1 MRWVVVSLLWL
12 AACDSSG
19 GKLGDDDGDAAVGDA
34 APPDAGVCGKR
45 GGVRGLTPRTVMA
58 GGLMRTYL
66 VYLPAG
72 DPEAAMPLVVVAHG
86 YTMSGQLMYDITGY
100 KELADSEH
108 IALAFPDG
116 QGGPNTLGAPWNVGA
131 NVCPSSSGA
140 PPNAPGD
147 DFAFLDAIK
156 ADVAADQCI
165 DREHV
170 FATGFSMGGYFSHQ
184 IGCMRS
190 DFRAV
195 APHSGGTHDLSGCTN
210 ARRPIIIFHGL
221 GDALIPP
228 GCADPNSLPVTG
240 AMPAAA
246 AWAAHNG
253 CGTATTMRTVT
264 GGRCVHYEGCPADG
278 QVELCTFDAMGHCWA
293 GGAASAGVYSCPA
306 YAAATQLEWQFFKQ
320 YAW

>member
-1 MRWVVVSLLWL
+1 MRWAVVSLLWL

-34 APPDAGVCGKR
+34 APADAGVCGKR
-45 GGVRGLTPRTVMA
+45 AGVRGLTPRTVMA

-72 DPEAAMPLVVVAHG
+72 DPVAEMPLVVVAHG

-100 KELADSEH
+100 KALADSEH

-131 NVCPSSSGA
+131 NVCPSSCGA

-228 GCADPNSLPVTG
+228 GCADPNAFPVAG
-240 AMPAAA
+240 GMPSAA

-253 CGTATTMRTVT
+253 CGTATTMRSVT

>member
-1 MRWVVVSLLWL
+1 MRWAVVPLLWL

-19 GKLGDDDGDAAVGDA
+19 GKLGDDNADAAVGDA
-34 APPDAGVCGKR
+34 APPDAGACGKR

-72 DPEAAMPLVVVAHG
+72 DPAAEMPLVVVAHG

-116 QGGPNTLGAPWNVGA
+116 QGGPNTFGAPWNVGA
-131 NVCPSSSGA
+131 NVCSSSSGA

-165 DREHV
+165 DRAHV

-228 GCADPNSLPVTG
+228 GCADPSALPVAG
-240 AMPAAA
+240 AMPSAT